1 MSFARKVAAFSIS
14 TMILTTGS
22 VASAAGFQ
30 NIVQLDKIVSDT
42 IGADIG
48 EPGGARSQIDRRLRL
63 GKCPAVPTVE
73 GPVFGAAI
81 VRCAPLGWRIRVPL
95 VGEVAASNSGSADSK
110 REMLIRRGQNV
121 TLVYK
126 GAGFSLS
133 RQMIADENGAIGEMI
148 AVRRDRRSPR
158 ILAEVS
164 GNGQVIMQ
172 AP

>member
-1 MSFARKVAAFSIS
+1 MSFVRKFAAFSTSI
-14 TMILTTGS
+14 MFLTAGS
-22 VASAAGFQ
+22 VVSAAEFQ
-30 NIVQLDKIVSDT
+30 NIVQLDKIVADT

-48 EPGGARSQIDRRLRL
+48 EPGGARSPIDRRLRL
-63 GKCPAVPTVE
+63 GNCPAAPTVE

-81 VRCAPLGWRIRVPL
+81 VRCASLGWRIRVPL
-95 VGEVAASNSGSADSK
+95 VGETAAINGGSATSK